1 MADGTI
7 IAIPPGLA
15 AKLNN
20 RTSLPQPVL
29 RRAPTIPEIP
39 TPMFSRPPSRLLRA
53 ETTYTIPKVVPIERA
68 QTVPLGRPRAWTQE
82 DQDLTDADTR
92 KKAMKELV
100 QSWMDRLQLIS
111 VITTFFAATE
121 AQMLGITTP
130 SEDDPSQTRIEETAN
145 AALAGAL
152 VTHVFA
158 AILSFF
164 AAFFLVRYRLNEA
177 TRAERKVEAGLA
189 KSQSSG
195 ATSHPIFST
204 NPHLEPI
211 GPFRR
216 GHPPTHLLENCH
228 TLCMWLAAVGFVLAL
243 AGVVCFTWALLPGS
257 VSIFASTC
265 MGVCLIGGAC
275 AVREA
280 RNSSRPGTA

>member
-1 MADGTI
+1 MA
-7 IAIPPGLA
+7 
-15 AKLNN
+15 NN
-20 RTSLPQPVL
+20 SLPNSAILQ
-29 RRAPTIPEIP
+29 RARAIPEIP

-53 ETTYTIPKVVPIERA
+53 GTTYSIPLYEPAERS
-68 QTVPLGRPRAWTQE
+68 QTVPQVQSDQTGRPRGWTQE
-82 DQDLTDADTR
+82 DQDNTDAETR

-121 AQMLGITTP
+121 AQILGITTP
-130 SEDDPSQTRIEETAN
+130 GAGDEDHNQTRTEQSAN

-164 AAFFLVRYRLNEA
+164 AAFFLVRYRLKEA
-177 TRAERKVEAGLA
+177 TREERKVEEGHANG
-189 KSQSSG
+189 SEG
-195 ATSHPIFST
+195 IHIFST
-204 NPHLEPI
+204 NPHLEPF

-216 GHPPTHLLENCH
+216 GQPPTHLLENCH
-228 TLCMWLAAVGFVLAL
+228 TLCMWLSAVGFVLAL

-265 MGVCLIGGAC
+265 MGVCLIGGGVAI
-275 AVREA
+275 
-280 RNSSRPGTA
+280 RNAERSAPNPAIS